1 MARKGEKESGRVFS
15 LELDSGSDLKK
26 VSVPNGAQRLLLEG
40 TIGTLKRVEFIENS
54 VLELAGSTGIIRIDL
69 SREDIVRFAKS
80 HYETRPES

>member
-1 MARKGEKESGRVFS
+1 

-40 TIGTLKRVEFIENS
+40 TIGTLKRVEFIEDS

-69 SREDIVRFAKS
+69 SREDMVKFAKS

>member
-1 MARKGEKESGRVFS
+1 M
-15 LELDSGSDLKK
+15 ELDSGSDLKK

-40 TIGTLKRVEFIENS
+40 TIGTLKRVEFIEDS

-69 SREDIVRFAKS
+69 SREDMVKFAKS